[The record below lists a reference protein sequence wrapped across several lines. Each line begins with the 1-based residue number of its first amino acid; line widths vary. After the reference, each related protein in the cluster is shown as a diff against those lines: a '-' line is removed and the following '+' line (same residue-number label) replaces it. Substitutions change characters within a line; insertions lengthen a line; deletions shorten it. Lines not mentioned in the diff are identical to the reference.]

1 MDKLNAIHVL
11 VDAGH
16 GSNTLGKG
24 SPYSLSGVL
33 PELKFKEW
41 EWCREMASMIVEALK
56 KLGVNAELLVPESY
70 DVSLQERVK
79 RTNHKCKIYGKNNVI
94 LLSIHNNALGMGDK
108 WMNNASGWSAWT
120 SVGQTKSDIIAEYLY
135 DAATIHLAGM
145 RLRVDKAD
153 NDSDYESQFFILRK
167 TSCPAVLT
175 ENLFMTNESDVRYL
189 LSDKGKQAILRT
201 HVDGVINY
209 LKSLT

>member
-1 MDKLNAIHVL
+1 MNMIHVL

-16 GSNTLGKG
+16 GSNTSGKG

-33 PELKFKEW
+33 PELSFREW
-41 EWCREMASMIVEALK
+41 KWCREMAGMIVNGLK
-56 KLGVNAELLVPESY
+56 ELGIQAEILVPENY

-79 RTNHKCKIYGKNNVI
+79 RVNQKCQLYGKNNVI

-120 SVGQTKSDIIAEYLY
+120 SVGHTKSDILAEFLY
-135 DAATIHLAGM
+135 DAARIYLTDM
-145 RLRVDKAD
+145 SLRVDKAD

-167 TSCPAVLT
+167 TLCTAVLT
-175 ENLFMTNESDVRYL
+175 ENLFMTSEKDVRFL
-189 LSDKGKQAILRT
+189 LSEEGKMAIAKT
-201 HVDGVINY
+201 HIIGTLNY
-209 LKSLT
+209 IKSL